1 MHAEPQGGLERV
13 AWHGLKATR
22 MRSFTQGPAQKLLE
36 MAKDEVVPYVNTWFW
51 PSFTLVGTSS
61 LFFGVYIAKITN
73 SHEWKE
79 IFLDYCH
86 HKRTSY
92 SPNPLD
98 KVARSIMSLLR
109 IVPK

>member
-1 MHAEPQGGLERV
+1 MGAQGSV
-13 AWHGLKATR
+13 ALWLCDLLVASRPSGSRA
-22 MRSFTQGPAQKLLE
+22 MVQG
-36 MAKDEVVPYVNTWFW
+36 DVVPYVNTWLW

-61 LFFGVYIAKITN
+61 LFFGIYIGKITN

-86 HKRTSY
+86 HKRTTH

-98 KVARSIMSLLR
+98 KVARVFMRMLKIA
-109 IVPK
+109 PK

>member
-1 MHAEPQGGLERV
+1 MGGLAPEPSR
-13 AWHGLKATR
+13 ALPSQQQ
-22 MRSFTQGPAQKLLE
+22 RSFVAMGGSSQEL
-36 MAKDEVVPYVNTWFW
+36 VPYVNTWFW

-61 LFFGVYIAKITN
+61 LFFGVYIGKITN

-86 HKRTSY
+86 HKRTTH

-98 KVARSIMSLLR
+98 KVARVFLR
-109 IVPK
+109 MLKIAPK

>member
-1 MHAEPQGGLERV
+1 MLEKES
-13 AWHGLKATR
+13 A
-22 MRSFTQGPAQKLLE
+22 
-36 MAKDEVVPYVNTWFW
+36 
-51 PSFTLVGTSS
+51 
-61 LFFGVYIAKITN
+61 GVYIGKITN

-92 SPNPLD
+92 SRGPEIQVAFPGLLRLKTFFVSDRTKCSGRSRVLGLTFARPNPLD
-98 KVARSIMSLLR
+98 SVARRVMKLLR

>member
-1 MHAEPQGGLERV
+1 MGAQGRLTPRLVDFPAAARRPGCHQTMPQGDL
-13 AWHGLKATR
+13 
-22 MRSFTQGPAQKLLE
+22 
-36 MAKDEVVPYVNTWFW
+36 VPYVNTWFW

-61 LFFGVYIAKITN
+61 LFFGIYIGKITN

-86 HKRTSY
+86 HKRTTH

-98 KVARSIMSLLR
+98 RVARGFMRLLK
-109 IVPK
+109 IAPK

>member
-1 MHAEPQGGLERV
+1 MGTLVRTILVEASVVCGKSAQLLRSHVMPQGEL
-13 AWHGLKATR
+13 
-22 MRSFTQGPAQKLLE
+22 
-36 MAKDEVVPYVNTWFW
+36 VPYVNTWFW

-61 LFFGVYIAKITN
+61 LFFGVYIGKITN

-86 HKRTSY
+86 HKRTTH

-98 KVARSIMSLLR
+98 KVARTFMRLLK
-109 IVPK
+109 IAPK